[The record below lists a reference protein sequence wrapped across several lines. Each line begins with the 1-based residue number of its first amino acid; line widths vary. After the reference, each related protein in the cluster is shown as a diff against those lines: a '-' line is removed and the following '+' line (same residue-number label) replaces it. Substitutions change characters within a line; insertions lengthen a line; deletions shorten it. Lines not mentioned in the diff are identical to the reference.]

1 MGTGYTKLQV
11 EGSFQVLYSI
21 TYYQDGVPTWG
32 LFPVRVLSWPL
43 PISLETPK
51 IAAGVRVCL
60 ENDMKRFI
68 AGIGSHNYG
77 VGSPPVCHLQ
87 PGEPGKWVVEFLVQ
101 RPESWGASG
110 LSQSSKVQEPRVL
123 LSKDG
128 IRCRESKFSL
138 PPFLFCLDYLWIR
151 WCPPAFVRN
160 IYTQPLDSSAHLF
173 GHRHIQKCS
182 VSSLGIS

>member
-1 MGTGYTKLQV
+1 MV
-11 EGSFQVLYSI
+11 C
-21 TYYQDGVPTWG
+21 
-32 LFPVRVLSWPL
+32 
-43 PISLETPK
+43 
-51 IAAGVRVCL
+51 VCL

-87 PGEPGKWVVEFLVQ
+87 SGEPGKQVVEFLVQ

-110 LSQSSKVQEPRVL
+110 LSQSLKVQEPRAL

-128 IRCRESKFSL
+128 PKCRKSKFSL

-151 WCPPAFVRN
+151 WCPPAFMRN
-160 IYTQPLDSSAHLF
+160 ICTQPSVWAQTHPQVFCQLSGHLLAQSNWLIKSNSTSSALVFFMCFLDPHFWQIGSTYSLLF
-173 GHRHIQKCS
+173 LTK
-182 VSSLGIS
+182 V